1 MKFNFKT
8 LFLAAAAAFA
18 LTGCDDDTEL
28 PLYRDPI
35 LYQEFESGA
44 DEDLLNA
51 TNTPGWTTY
60 LQAGTKQWTI
70 QRYGDN
76 GYAEFNPYQSGN
88 ASNIGW
94 LITPAIV
101 LDENNDKT
109 LAFDSSQAYTTS
121 ADNKLEVFIST
132 DFDGTNVAA
141 ATWNPVTFTAPAIG
155 GKNFTFVASGK
166 ISLSAYSGNVYV
178 GFKVTGGTGSAIDG
192 SYQLD
197 NVVVY

>member
-8 LFLAAAAAFA
+8 LFLAAAAAFV
-18 LTGCDDDTEL
+18 LTGCDEDTEL
-28 PLYRDPI
+28 PIYRNPI
-35 LYQEFESGA
+35 VYQTFESG
-44 DEDLLNA
+44 EDNETLS
-51 TNTPGWTTY
+51 TVNTPGWTTF

-70 QRYGDN
+70 QRYSDN

-94 LITPAIV
+94 LISPAIA
-101 LDENNDKT
+101 LTENNDKT
-109 LAFDSSQAYTTS
+109 LTFESSQAYTTS

-132 DFDGTNVAA
+132 DFDGTNVTA
-141 ATWNPVTFTAPAIG
+141 ATWTPVTFTAPEIAG
-155 GKNFTFVASGK
+155 VNFDFVPSGK

-178 GFKVTGGTGSAIDG
+178 GFKVTGGTASAVDG
-192 SYQLD
+192 SYQID